1 MLVRLLF
8 CVVGLCLL
16 GWVPITLN
24 FYYGGGPTDPKS
36 YKFMAWERLAIS
48 GSLAAIGFLAW
59 IVIEVG
65 IGED

>member
-1 MLVRLLF
+1 
-8 CVVGLCLL
+8 L